1 MNAVYLKNNVVI
13 MALIIENNSIS
24 LLLDIFTII
33 KMKIKVSKYGNTIK
47 KWSNYL
53 VYLLKVSVWK
63 KKMARSRLIEMD
75 GFLP

>member
-1 MNAVYLKNNVVI
+1 MQYIYKNNDVI
-13 MALIIENNSIS
+13 MALIIENNSIL

-63 KKMARSRLIEMD
+63 KKMA
-75 GFLP
+75 